1 MNKKKMNKMNITI
14 LRLSGEDILPYIDDL
29 ARLRFTVFREF
40 PYLYDGSEA
49 YERKYLQRYTTS
61 DKTVIVVAIKDSK
74 VIGASTGMPLA
85 DENTSV
91 KTPFDI
97 NGYPLED
104 IFYFGES
111 VLLKEYRGH
120 GLGVRFFEE
129 REAHALENGYAVT
142 TFCAV
147 DRPENH
153 PLKPSE
159 YKSLH
164 SFWSKRGYV
173 CLPELQARFT
183 WKDIDEPTESPKT
196 LTFWVKNHEV
206 AAKDSN

>member
-1 MNKKKMNKMNITI
+1 MNTMNITT
-14 LRLSGEDILPYIDDL
+14 LRLSGEEILPYIDDL
-29 ARLRFTVFREF
+29 ARLRITVFREF
-40 PYLYDGSEA
+40 PYLYDGSEI
-49 YERKYLQRYTTS
+49 YEQKYLQRYTTS

-85 DENTSV
+85 DENASV
-91 KTPFDI
+91 KEPFEL
-97 NGYPLED
+97 NGYPLEN

-129 REAHALENGYAVT
+129 REAHARANGFLVT

-147 DRPENH
+147 HRPENH

-164 SFWSKRGYV
+164 SFWAKRGYT
-173 CLPELQARFT
+173 CLPKLQARFT
-183 WKDIDEPTESPKT
+183 WKDIDEASESPKT

-206 AAKDSN
+206 AIKHSN